1 MLLEY
6 EKCAIEPVYF
16 FHKYVYIEDSN
27 NARACK
33 WESWGYLLDLIEDFK
48 NNKEII
54 ILKARQLGISWLVS
68 AYALWKALF
77 HDNVTILMFSNLES
91 SAWELINKCKFI
103 YRRLPPFLKRE
114 TSKESRGAIEFKNNE
129 SRILAFPST
138 AEAGSGYNATL
149 VIRDELVMHPY
160 ADENLSSVGPAID
173 SGEGQLIDLSSNKK
187 VSVGKDKVNP
197 HFIERYKAARSGENS
212 AKAVFLSWKLR
223 PNRSKISQ
231 DEWFERI
238 KKKYPPWQV
247 EQEYPETE
255 DQAMSSISLQAFFD
269 IEATNDMLLHFQPT
283 LEERH
288 GGQIKIWKRPITGRR
303 YCAFLDPSDGKEDP
317 HCGIVMDSRTYEI
330 VAFTWGKCPADRACY
345 QFAELCR
352 EYNDAYNEFE
362 CNALAGGKASQTLD
376 DLGLKNRRVSGS
388 TTNGSPKYGWYTTS
402 TSRNTMLY
410 GLEEA
415 IRGRLIV
422 CHDKDA
428 IQEIQA
434 FQQPPDSPPCA
445 GYGMHDDFVLAL
457 AGCWQILREMPM
469 STEFKTL
476 RCEL

>member
-6 EKCAIEPVYF
+6 EKCLAEPIYF
-16 FHKYVYIEDSN
+16 LSKYVYIEDSN

-33 WESWGYLLDLIEDFK
+33 WESWDYLLDLVDDFV

-54 ILKARQLGISWLVS
+54 ILKARQLGISWLVA

-77 HDNVTILMFSNLES
+77 FENVTILMFSNLET
-91 SAWELINKCKFI
+91 SAWELIGKCKFI
-103 YRRLPPFLKRE
+103 YRRLPSYLKRA
-114 TSKESRGAIEFKNNE
+114 TSKESRSALEFKHNE

-138 AEAGSGYNATL
+138 SDAGSGYNATL

-197 HFIERYKAARSGENS
+197 HFIERYKAARAGTNS
-212 AKAVFLSWKLR
+212 AKAVFLSWRLR
-223 PNRSKISQ
+223 PNRSKLSQ

-238 KKKYPPWQV
+238 KKKYPAWQV

-255 DQAMSSISLQAFFD
+255 DQAMSAVSLSAFFD
-269 IEATNDMLLHFQPT
+269 AEATNDMFAYIQPT
-283 LEERH
+283 IEERH
-288 GGQIKIWKRPITGRR
+288 ASQVKIWKRPITGRR
-303 YCAFLDPSDGKEDP
+303 YAAFLDPSDGKEDP
-317 HCGIVMDSRTYEI
+317 HCGVVMDSKTYEI
-330 VAFTWGKCPADRACY
+330 VAVTWGKCPADRACL

-352 EYNDAYNEFE
+352 EYNDAFNEFE
-362 CNALAGGKASQTLD
+362 CNALAGGKASQTLE
-376 DLGLKNRRVSGS
+376 DLELKNRRSKGSVSG
-388 TTNGSPKYGWYTTS
+388 TRKYGWYTTS
-402 TSRNTMLY
+402 VSRNTMLY

-422 CHDKDA
+422 SHDKDA
-428 IQEIQA
+428 VQELQA

-445 GYGMHDDFVLAL
+445 GYGMHDDFVMAL
-457 AGCWQILREMPM
+457 AGCWQIIREIPM
-469 STEFKTL
+469 TTEFKTL
-476 RCEL
+476 RCEF